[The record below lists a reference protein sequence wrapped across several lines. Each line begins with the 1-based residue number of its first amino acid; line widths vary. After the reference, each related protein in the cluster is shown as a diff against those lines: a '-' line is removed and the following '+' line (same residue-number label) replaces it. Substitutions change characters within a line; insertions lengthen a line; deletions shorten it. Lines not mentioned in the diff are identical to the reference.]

1 MEGVLSRTLA
11 VTDTLKEILSGV
23 SEQEIEAVLQ
33 ELLRVKR
40 ENKKVYTIAAGR
52 ANLIMRTF
60 AMRLMQ
66 IGFRSYVVFDTNTP
80 AIEAGDLLI
89 AGSGSGTT
97 ETVCVIA
104 RQAKERRKAGS
115 DQ

>member
-66 IGFRSYVVFDTNTP
+66 IGFRSYVVLIPIPPLLKPEICSLRVP
-80 AIEAGDLLI
+80 APVPRRPCVSLRDRRR
-89 AGSGSGTT
+89 SGAQGWF
-97 ETVCVIA
+97 
-104 RQAKERRKAGS
+104 
-115 DQ
+115 

>member
-52 ANLIMRTF
+52 ANLIMAHFRH
-60 AMRLMQ
+60 AAYADRIPLLC
-66 IGFRSYVVFDTNTP
+66 GF
-80 AIEAGDLLI
+80 
-89 AGSGSGTT
+89 
-97 ETVCVIA
+97 
-104 RQAKERRKAGS
+104 
-115 DQ
+115 